1 MPLMPDRICL
11 VVDDDPSIRTY
22 VATLLRHWEHF
33 ETLEADG
40 GEHALEMMRLLGDAV
55 DLIVS
60 DIQMPGGDG
69 VSFAHAVKE
78 LFADVPVILVSGSAP
93 PDAFEFEFVEKP
105 FAPDTLLRAV
115 RRVLPQKLKIA

>member
-1 MPLMPDRICL
+1 MPDRICL